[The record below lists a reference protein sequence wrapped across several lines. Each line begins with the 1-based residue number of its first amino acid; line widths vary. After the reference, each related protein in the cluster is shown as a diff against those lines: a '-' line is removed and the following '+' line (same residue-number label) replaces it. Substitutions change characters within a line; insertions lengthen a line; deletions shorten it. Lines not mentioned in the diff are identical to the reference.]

1 MPEYTFGREYG
12 HDSQYNVKANSIDVA
27 IKIFKAD
34 VLFPEGYVSNRY
46 IKDREYIGG
55 SMSYEY
61 TYKKE
66 PKIEIFINN
75 RTEKKRKKVGEV
87 TLAEC
92 INVNYDEL
100 LPGKD
105 IKLLE
110 TTHIATKKDEQ
121 PAELPVIKN
130 VHHVKT
136 LDKQAL
142 RSATLEIEEKRRE
155 LETMMDE
162 MKDSLKVIEEEI
174 HQKLKLITAFEL
186 FLGVHEEIYE
196 LKKGDKAAEGEPI
209 TVYQQILYMDE
220 EYGAWKNQ
228 GLDHE
233 DIDKF
238 DKWIAKNYDK
248 YLYAEKSVCVFRVRR
263 KKKDYSDNV
272 FVDMIMNDG
281 NWDTYFL
288 IRNGENVYRMWA
300 GKRIYDRLFPTV
312 DEYEEL
318 LKEREK
324 WGDGEKE
331 LQEKHHDYM
340 LGLTYIQGLIER
352 TEIFGKRFN
361 NKVNLLTGHFTE
373 KDIVLVRDDEQN
385 KWLTDGKPSWD
396 EFTKENRATIKLG
409 TRIIIA
415 EKPSFHREDKR
426 TPFTYHIGS
435 PRSKEIHLIARKEKG
450 YYDEEYFIVLFD
462 PEVEVYDKDTWEY
475 HKRKR
480 KVSYRLYR
488 SEILNIDKITLEDIE
503 YYLHNRLERHKYLE
517 VLPALHYAKT
527 VKIEEE
533 KVESE
538 FRLLV
543 LGLMSWGAE
552 HEDKVKAAVLW
563 WKLKNKWR
571 RPLAKDEAKA
581 VRMIVNKLK
590 QEIRGRRKPPIPK
603 EEDNNG

>member
-12 HDSQYNVKANSIDVA
+12 HNSQYNVKANNIKVA

-46 IKDREYIGG
+46 IKAREYIGG
-55 SMSYEY
+55 SMRYEY

-66 PKIEIFINN
+66 PKIEIFIKN
-75 RTEKKRKKVGEV
+75 REHKKRKKVGEV

-110 TTHIATKKDEQ
+110 TTHIATEKDEQ

-155 LETMMDE
+155 LEAMMDE
-162 MKDSLKVIEEEI
+162 MKDSLRVIEEEI

-196 LKKGDKAAEGEPI
+196 LKKGAKAAEDVPI

-220 EYGAWKNQ
+220 EYGAWENQ
-228 GLDHE
+228 GLDHK

-238 DKWIAKNYDK
+238 DKWIAKKYDK

-263 KKKDYSDNV
+263 NRKEYSDDALT
-272 FVDMIMNDG
+272 DMLMNDG

-288 IRNGENVYRMWA
+288 IRNGENLYRMWS
-300 GKRIYDRLFPTV
+300 GKKIYNRLFPTL

-318 LKEREK
+318 IKDREN
-324 WGDGEKE
+324 WGDADKK
-331 LQEKHHDYM
+331 LKDKHQDYM

-352 TEIFGKRFN
+352 TEIFGKCFN
-361 NKVNLLTGHFTE
+361 HGVNLLTGHFTE
-373 KDIVLVRDDEQN
+373 KDILLVRDDEQSA
-385 KWLTDGKPSWD
+385 WLTDGNPSWKD
-396 EFTKENRATIKLG
+396 FTNKNQATIKIG
-409 TRIIIA
+409 TRIIITD
-415 EKPSFHREDKR
+415 KQSFDREDVR
-426 TPFTYHIGS
+426 TPYNYPVGS
-435 PRSKEIHLIARKEKG
+435 PHHKEIHIIERKEKS
-450 YYDEEYFIVLFD
+450 YYGSERFIVLFD
-462 PEVEVYDKDTWEY
+462 PEDEIYDRDTWEY
-475 HKRKR
+475 HKRKNR
-480 KVSYRLYR
+480 VSYQLYE
-488 SEILNIDKITLEDIE
+488 SEILNIDEITLEDIE
-503 YYLHNRLERHKYLE
+503 YYLHNRLEREYYLS

-538 FRLLV
+538 FRLLI

-590 QEIRGRRKPPIPK
+590 RDTKGGK
-603 EEDNNG
+603 

>member
-12 HDSQYNVKANSIDVA
+12 HNSQYNVKANNIKVA

-34 VLFPEGYVSNRY
+34 VLFPEGYVSRKY
-46 IKDREYIGG
+46 IKDSEYIGG

-66 PKIEIFINN
+66 PKIEIFINSRGSN
-75 RTEKKRKKVGEV
+75 EKKRKKVGEV

-92 INVNYDEL
+92 INVDYDEL

-110 TTHIATKKDEQ
+110 TTHIVTEKDEQ

-142 RSATLEIEEKRRE
+142 RNATLEIEEKRNE
-155 LETMMDE
+155 LEEMMSE
-162 MKDSLKVIEEEI
+162 MKDSLEVIEEEI
-174 HQKLKLITAFEL
+174 RQKLKLITAFEL

-196 LKKGDKAAEGEPI
+196 LKKGAKATEEEPI

-220 EYGAWKNQ
+220 EYGAWENQ
-228 GLDHE
+228 GLDHKE
-233 DIDKF
+233 VDKF
-238 DKWIAKNYDK
+238 DRWIAVNYDK

-263 KKKDYSDNV
+263 NRKEYSENAM
-272 FVDMIMNDG
+272 VDALMNDG

-288 IRNGENVYRMWA
+288 VRNGENVYRMWA
-300 GKRIYDRLFPTV
+300 GKRIYNRLFPTV
-312 DEYEEL
+312 DEYEKL
-318 LKEREK
+318 IKDRDGWGDADKKLKE
-324 WGDGEKE
+324 
-331 LQEKHHDYM
+331 KHQDYM

-361 NKVNLLTGHFTE
+361 HGVNLLTGHFTD
-373 KDIVLVRDDEQN
+373 KDILLVRDDEQSA
-385 KWLTDGKPSWD
+385 WLTDGKPSWKNFI
-396 EFTKENRATIKLG
+396 EENQATIKIG
-409 TRIIIA
+409 TRIIITD
-415 EKPSFHREDKR
+415 KQLYDREDSR
-426 TPFTYHIGS
+426 TPYNYPVGS
-435 PRSKEIHLIARKEKG
+435 PGHKEIHIIERKEKS
-450 YYDEEYFIVLFD
+450 YYGSERFVILFD
-462 PEVEVYDKDTWEY
+462 PEDEIYDRDTWEY
-475 HKRKR
+475 HKRKNR
-480 KVSYRLYR
+480 VSYQLYD

-503 YYLHNRLERHKYLE
+503 YYLHNRLEREYYLS

-533 KVESE
+533 KVESQ
-538 FRLLV
+538 FRLLI
-543 LGLMSWGAE
+543 LGLMSWGVE
-552 HEDKVKAAVLW
+552 KEDKVKEAVLW

-571 RPLAKDEAKA
+571 RPLAKDESKA

-590 QEIRGRRKPPIPK
+590 RDAKGGK
-603 EEDNNG
+603 